1 MCKELHEHLRNIAL
15 DLARHHAYS
24 GVKFDYE
31 TDRELMAK
39 FKRIER
45 LCNHVGNRSLRD
57 ARLELCVDI
66 AELSLT
72 YNNMDFRDQAARS
85 EVYSKLTDALD
96 LLCDMDLVRDEIHA
110 EADR

>member
-1 MCKELHEHLRNIAL
+1 MSQELYSYMRSVAV
-15 DLARHHAYS
+15 DVARANRYNS
-24 GVKFDYE
+24 GVEYAERNRLQASFD
-31 TDRELMAK
+31 
-39 FKRIER
+39 RIER
-45 LCNHVGNRSLRD
+45 LCDHVGSRSLRD

-96 LLCDMDLVRDEIHA
+96 LLCDMDLVRDELHA
-110 EADR
+110 EAAI